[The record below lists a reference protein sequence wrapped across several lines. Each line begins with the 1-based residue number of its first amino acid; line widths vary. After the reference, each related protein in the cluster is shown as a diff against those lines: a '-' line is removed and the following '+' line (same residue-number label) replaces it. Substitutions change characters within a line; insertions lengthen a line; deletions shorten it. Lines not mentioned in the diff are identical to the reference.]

1 MNLAL
6 VMDALAFGELS
17 TLGCVEGGKIIASK
31 RKPIISALNLGL
43 ISLHT
48 RFLIKRRKETINL
61 VSGKTRYALT
71 SPDVLE
77 VIKITDSDG
86 NSYPGTGLF
95 QKSSMNVL
103 EASDDLPRGEYT
115 IEYIAAPTPVTLP
128 EGNHSYPFEDIE
140 IDLPVVFLKALLYF
154 IGSRMQSPVG
164 IGLDS
169 TRVTRKPAEAN
180 YAEKFEIE
188 CRMLEH
194 RGVSLDDDVPTL
206 NQFHSRGFV

>member
-6 VMDALAFGELS
+6 VMDALAFGELN

-43 ISLHT
+43 LSLHT

-61 VSGKTRYALT
+61 IPGETSYALT

-77 VIKITDSDG
+77 IVKITDSDG
-86 NSYPGTGLF
+86 NSYPEAGLF
-95 QKSSMNVL
+95 QKSSMSVL

-115 IEYIAAPTPVTLP
+115 IEYIAAPTPVTVP
-128 EGNHSYPFEDIE
+128 EAGHNYPFEDIE
-140 IDLPVVFLKALLYF
+140 VDLPGVYLKALLYF
-154 IGSRMQSPVG
+154 IGSRMQNPVG

-169 TRVTRKPAEAN
+169 TRITRKPAEAN
-180 YAEKFEIE
+180 YAEKFELE